1 MRQYQDKDSAIKT
14 VKNWI
19 EKGST
24 RPKWTNITTED
35 GEVKALWSQ
44 WESLENRK
52 GILYRKF
59 QTETKEEPSV
69 IYQYVAPKR
78 LRKEIMRHLHDHRT
92 GGHLG
97 ITKTLYNVRQRFYWP
112 GSKKDIVRWC
122 HHCKECGARKPKHG
136 KKAPLQQEVAGMP
149 MERIALD
156 IMGPLPRS
164 NSGNNYILVIG
175 DYFTKWTQAH
185 ALPDHTA
192 QTVAKIV
199 VEEWI
204 CKMGVPHVIH
214 SDQGP
219 DFESNLF
226 QEMCRLLEIDKT
238 RTCPYLPQSD
248 GMIERFNRT
257 VTQMLAT
264 FVKGNRR
271 DWDEHL
277 PYLMLAYRSTLH
289 ESTRCS
295 PNMMVFGRDLA
306 LPIDVIAGTPPV
318 VDIPTCPVVYVEWLR
333 GALEKSFK
341 HAREALRQTATRQK
355 RLYDHKAAEHGYSV
369 GQWVFRWYP
378 PAAHTKFGS
387 GLTGPYLVLGKISDL
402 VYQIQA
408 SRRSKP
414 KVVHLDHLKPYF
426 TNDDEVLVNWL
437 EEPTGAEEPEGLLES
452 PEDGASDLLTDTEV
466 EGEPDIPEDIGYG
479 DENKEDSESQ
489 VEQGSSKK
497 ASDAGEGSGL
507 GASEPL
513 MRTRSKRTIRRP
525 RRYLQTIVSH

>member
-1 MRQYQDKDSAIKT
+1 
-14 VKNWI
+14 
-19 EKGST
+19 
-24 RPKWTNITTED
+24 
-35 GEVKALWSQ
+35 
-44 WESLENRK
+44 
-52 GILYRKF
+52 
-59 QTETKEEPSV
+59 
-69 IYQYVAPKR
+69 
-78 LRKEIMRHLHDHRT
+78 
-92 GGHLG
+92 
-97 ITKTLYNVRQRFYWP
+97 
-112 GSKKDIVRWC
+112 
-122 HHCKECGARKPKHG
+122 
-136 KKAPLQQEVAGMP
+136 
-149 MERIALD
+149 
-156 IMGPLPRS
+156 
-164 NSGNNYILVIG
+164 
-175 DYFTKWTQAH
+175 
-185 ALPDHTA
+185 
-192 QTVAKIV
+192 
-199 VEEWI
+199 
-204 CKMGVPHVIH
+204 MGVPRVIH

-226 QEMCRLLEIDKT
+226 QEMCCLLETDKT
-238 RTCPYLPQSD
+238 RTCPYHPQSD

-257 VTQMLAT
+257 VAQMLAT

-355 RLYDHKAAEHGYSV
+355 RLYDQKAAEHGYSV

-387 GLTGPYLVLGKISDL
+387 GWTGPYLVVGKISDL

-437 EEPTGAEEPEGLLES
+437 EEPTGTEEPEGLLES

-489 VEQGSSKK
+489 GEQGSSKK
-497 ASDAGEGSGL
+497 ASDAGEASGL

-513 MRTRSKRTIRRP
+513 MRTRSKRTIKRP
-525 RRYLQTIVSH
+525 RRYLQTIVSHSN